1 MAVTYV
7 IKFNVVPAQR
17 ERFLSLLNDVLD
29 RMRSEE
35 TFREAALHQGPESDC
50 HFMLYETWA
59 DHDEV
64 LAVQVK
70 RPYRN
75 AWHEALP
82 ELLVGERDIKIWRP
96 IRSDRSVT
104 G

>member
-35 TFREAALHQGPESDC
+35 TFREAVLHHGPESDC
-50 HFMLYETWA
+50 HFVLYETWA

-82 ELLVGERDIKIWRP
+82 ELLVGERDIQIWRP